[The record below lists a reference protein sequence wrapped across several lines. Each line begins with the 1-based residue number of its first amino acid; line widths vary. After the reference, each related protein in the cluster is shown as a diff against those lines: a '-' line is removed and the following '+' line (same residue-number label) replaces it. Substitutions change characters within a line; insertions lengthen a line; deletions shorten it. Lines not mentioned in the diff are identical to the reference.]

1 MREREAMSLKL
12 RVDHRRCYKSGE
24 CYYNHPEL
32 LAVGEDG
39 FPRVLAPEIA
49 TSGQRREAE
58 QAIEVCPAQAL
69 ALVEE

>member
-1 MREREAMSLKL
+1 MPLKL

-39 FPRVLAPEIA
+39 FPRLRVPEIV
-49 TSGQRREAE
+49 TPRQRREAE
-58 QAIEVCPAQAL
+58 QAIEVCPSQAL
-69 ALVEE
+69 SLVEE

>member
-1 MREREAMSLKL
+1 MPLKL

-39 FPRVLAPEIA
+39 FPKLLVTELATPR
-49 TSGQRREAE
+49 QRHEAE
-58 QAIEVCPAQAL
+58 QAIEVCPSQAL
-69 ALVEE
+69 SLVEE

>member
-1 MREREAMSLKL
+1 MPLRLK
-12 RVDHRRCYKSGE
+12 VDKRRCYKSGE

-32 LAVGEDG
+32 LAAGADG
-39 FPRVLAPEIA
+39 YPRVLAAELTTA
-49 TSGQRREAE
+49 QQRLAAE